1 MASRAGNKQQPGKKQ
16 PGKQAAARRI
26 ELERLRA
33 EQARADRRRKILWGS
48 GGGVLAMALI
58 AALVWLGVSK
68 DHSSSAMSTTN
79 TAANTSGDTS
89 PANSLG
95 PVWKGLTGQ
104 SVDGVSADTSEQL
117 AYHIHAHLSV
127 YINGT
132 QKVVPYGIGIVGP
145 WSSEQTSDGPF
156 IDSGSAFYY
165 LHTHDATG
173 VIHIESPT
181 QKTYTLGQF
190 FAEWNQP
197 LSSGQVGPDKGQLT
211 VYVNGSEYGGGPA
224 DITLTAHKVIQIDV
238 GKVVPFQP
246 YTFASGL

>member
-1 MASRAGNKQQPGKKQ
+1 MASKARKQ
-16 PGKQAAARRI
+16 PARKRLI
-26 ELERLRA
+26 ELQRLRA
-33 EQARADRRRKILWGS
+33 EQARAERRRRIVWGS
-48 GGGVLAMALI
+48 GAGVLAVALI
-58 AALVWLGVSK
+58 AGLVWLGVSRN
-68 DHSSSAMSTTN
+68 HGSSSGMNTTN
-79 TAANTSGDTS
+79 TAADTSGDTS
-89 PANSLG
+89 PANSLA

-104 SVDGVSADTSEQL
+104 SVDGVSSDTSEQL
-117 AYHIHAHLSV
+117 AYHIHAHLSI
-127 YINGT
+127 YINGE

-145 WSSEQTSDGPF
+145 WASEQTGDGPF

-197 LSSGQVGPDKGQLT
+197 LSGTQVGPDKGQLT
-211 VYVNGSEYGGGPA
+211 VFVNGSAYTGDPA
-224 DITLTAHKVIQIDV
+224 GITLTAHKVIQIDV
-238 GKVVPFQP
+238 GKDVPFQP

>member
-1 MASRAGNKQQPGKKQ
+1 MASK
-16 PGKQAAARRI
+16 PGKQGGGAQQRRI

-33 EQARADRRRKILWGS
+33 EQARAERRRKIVWGS
-48 GGGVLAMALI
+48 GAGLLAAVLVAG
-58 AALVWLGVSK
+58 LVWLGVSK
-68 DHSSSAMSTTN
+68 DHGSSSSMSTTN
-79 TAANTSGDTS
+79 SAANTSGDTS
-89 PANSLG
+89 PANSLA

-104 SVDGVSADTSEQL
+104 SVDGVTSNNSEQL
-117 AYHIHAHLSV
+117 AYHIHAHLSIYV
-127 YINGT
+127 NGT
-132 QKVVPYGIGIVGP
+132 QKIVPYGIGIVGP
-145 WSSEQTSDGPF
+145 WATEQTSDGPF
-156 IDSGSAFYY
+156 VDSGSAFYY

-197 LSSGQVGPDKGQLT
+197 LSGGQVGPAKGQLT
-211 VYVNGSEYGGGPA
+211 VYVDGAAYTGNPA
-224 DITLTAHKVIQIDV
+224 DISLTAHKVIQIDV

>member
-1 MASRAGNKQQPGKKQ
+1 MASKPGKQ
-16 PGKQAAARRI
+16 PGKQAAQQRRV
-26 ELERLRA
+26 ELQRLRA
-33 EQARADRRRKILWGS
+33 EQARAERRRKIVWGS
-48 GGGVLAMALI
+48 GAGALVVLLI
-58 AALVWLGVSK
+58 AGLAWIGVSK
-68 DHSSSAMSTTN
+68 DHGSSSSNMNTTN
-79 TAANTSGDTS
+79 GKADNSADSS

-117 AYHIHAHLSV
+117 AYHIHAHLTV

-145 WSSEQTSDGPF
+145 WASEQTSDGPF
-156 IDSGSAFYY
+156 IESGSAFYY

-197 LSSGQVGPDKGQLT
+197 LSSGQVGPDKGALT
-211 VYVNGSEYGGGPA
+211 IYVDGAEYTGNPA
-224 DITLTAHKVIQIDV
+224 AITLTAHKVIQIDL
-238 GKVVPFQP
+238 GKDVPFQP

>member
-1 MASRAGNKQQPGKKQ
+1 MASKA
-16 PGKQAAARRI
+16 GKQGGAAQKRRV

-33 EQARADRRRKILWGS
+33 EQARADRRRKIMWGS
-48 GGGVLAMALI
+48 GAGALAVVLI
-58 AALVWLGVSK
+58 AGLVWLGVAK
-68 DHSSSAMSTTN
+68 DHKSSPSMSTTN
-79 TAANTSGDTS
+79 SAANTSGDTS
-89 PANSLG
+89 PANSLA

-104 SVDGVSADTSEQL
+104 SLDGVSSNTSEQL
-117 AYHIHAHLSV
+117 AYHIHAHLSI

-132 QKVVPYGIGIVGP
+132 QKLVPYGIGIVGP
-145 WSSEQTSDGPF
+145 WSTQQTGDGPF

-197 LSSGQVGPDKGQLT
+197 LSGGQVGPDKGQLT
-211 VYVNGSEYGGGPA
+211 VYVDGSKYTGDPA
-224 DITLTAHKVIQIDV
+224 GITLTPHKVIQIDV
-238 GKVVPFQP
+238 GKDVPFQP